1 VSSIWLDRHAS
12 TSITGWTIARSAISA
27 ASALGG
33 EFAGVS
39 GLDGGIVRIG
49 RWLVGWRCVGLSKV
63 NRRVAGIAC
72 QGEASACRIRD
83 TAGLGTFG

>member
-12 TSITGWTIARSAISA
+12 TSITITGWTIARSAISA

-49 RWLVGWRCVGLSKV
+49 RWLVGWRCVGYLKSTGVALASPAKGK
-63 NRRVAGIAC
+63 RRLA
-72 QGEASACRIRD
+72 ASATLR
-83 TAGLGTFG
+83 